1 MKDINN
7 FKDID
12 KYLKRFKH
20 ISTTQPYNLKRMK
33 DLMKFLGNPQNKLS
47 IIHVAGTSGKTSTS
61 YYIAS
66 LLKQAG
72 YSSGLSISPHIDEI
86 NERLQINLTPL
97 NETDYIKAFNEFIEL
112 INTFDEKITYYEFL
126 IAMAFWYFN
135 KQNVDYAVIEVGIG
149 GLLDGTNVVDN
160 PNKICVITDI
170 GLDHTKLLGNTL
182 SQITKQ
188 KAGIITKNSK
198 VFCYKQS
205 NEINNIIQKVAKLN
219 NASVYHP
226 KEKKYALPLN
236 DFQKRNFILANSLVS
251 NIIVENNKAKLN
263 KLQLEK
269 AASIIIPGRFEVIK
283 DSKKTVILDGAHNLQ
298 KIRTLVHDIEKIYPG
313 KSMRVLL
320 TLDSDDLLK
329 NNEIIL
335 SILQLSNN
343 LIITTLLDLDNN
355 QLKDKFYN
363 SNKSTNKIKITFI
376 ANPLSALAE
385 LLKSDDELLL
395 ITGSFYLLRKYR
407 YLLIK

>member
-1 MKDINN
+1 MNNMRSFVDIGI
-7 FKDID
+7 FFD
-12 KYLKRFKH
+12 KLRS
-20 ISTTQPYNLKRMK
+20 ITSSAPYTLDRMR
-33 DLMKFLGNPQNKLS
+33 DLMAFLDNPQNKIK

-72 YSSGLSISPHIDEI
+72 YSTGLSISPHVDEI

-97 NETDYIKAFNEFIEL
+97 NETDYIKAFNKFIEL

-149 GLLDGTNVVDN
+149 GLLDGTNVVN
-160 PNKICVITDI
+160 NLNKICVITDI
-170 GLDHTKLLGNTL
+170 GIDHTKLLGSTI
-182 SQITKQ
+182 SQITMQ

-205 NEINNIIQKVAKLN
+205 NEINSIIQKIAKLN

-226 KEKKYALPLN
+226 KEYKYDLSLN
-236 DFQKRNFILANSLVS
+236 DFQKRNFLLAYSLVS
-251 NIIVENNKAKLN
+251 NILAENDKDELN
-263 KLQLEK
+263 KLQLKK

-283 DSKKTVILDGAHNLQ
+283 KDKKTIVFDGAHNLQ
-298 KIRTLVHDIEKIYPG
+298 KIRSLVNDIRKRYSG
-313 KSMRVLL
+313 KSIRVLL

-335 SILQLSNN
+335 LINQLSNN
-343 LIITTLLDLDNN
+343 LIITTLLDMDNN
-355 QLKDKFYN
+355 QLKDKFYS
-363 SNKSTNKIKITFI
+363 SNKSTTKIKILFI
-376 ANPLSALAE
+376 ADPLSALDE